1 VQREKGRQLVIQSEQ
16 RAAAPGAAFREGY
29 VDADGFRIRYMEAGD
44 GPPLVCLHGAG
55 GLRLSRAHD
64 LLAEQHRVIA
74 FEAPGF
80 GNSPENT
87 RSGSMRDLAR
97 TMIEA
102 VANLGIERYN
112 LQGTSFG
119 GRLACWMATQA
130 PDRLDALVLAAPA
143 AILPEGHV
151 RPTGSPEQMA
161 RYLFAHP
168 ERRPPPPPA
177 DPAVLARQEAL
188 LGRLRRPNRD
198 EELESQLRD
207 LNVPTLVL
215 FGTEDR
221 MIPSEMGR
229 IYREIMPNCHLILV
243 YDAGHAIDADRP
255 EAFASVVSD
264 FLERHE
270 QFVVTRT
277 SSVIHPYRTRTA
289 ICVNVRRAQGGGAR
303 RHGNHGKRDGERPG
317 DGPRIGDPR

>member
-1 VQREKGRQLVIQSEQ
+1 MSFSP
-16 RAAAPGAAFREGY
+16 PGAAFREHY
-29 VDADGFRIRYMEAGD
+29 VEADGFQIRYMEAGQ

-64 LLAEQHRVIA
+64 LLSEQYRVIA

-80 GNSPENT
+80 GKSAENT
-87 RSGSMRDLAR
+87 QSESMQDLAL
-97 TMIEA
+97 TMLSA
-102 VANLGIERYN
+102 VDTLGLERFS

-119 GRLACWMATQA
+119 GRLACWMAVQA
-130 PDRLDALVLAAPA
+130 PDRLDALVLSAPA

-151 RPTGSPEQMA
+151 RPTGGPEFMA
-161 RYLFAHP
+161 QYLFAHP

-177 DPAVLARQEAL
+177 DPAILAKQEAL
-188 LGRLRRPNRD
+188 VNRLATPGRDADLERRLS
-198 EELESQLRD
+198 ELK
-207 LNVPTLVL
+207 VPTLVL

-229 IYREIMPNCHLILV
+229 IYREIMPNCHLVLV
-243 YDAGHAIDADRP
+243 YDAGHAIDGERP
-255 EAFASVVSD
+255 EAYASVVSD

-277 SSVIHPYRTRTA
+277 SSVINP
-289 ICVNVRRAQGGGAR
+289 
-303 RHGNHGKRDGERPG
+303 
-317 DGPRIGDPR
+317 